1 MTVKTTTQLVHLR
14 HDQLIPATDNVRSNV
29 GDVSELAQSI
39 LSVGILQPLRVSM
52 PEGAKKATIVAG
64 ARRHAAI
71 GRLIEQ
77 GSWKKTQT
85 IPCVF
90 DGEIDDETR
99 IVAMLVENLQRADL
113 DPIEE
118 ALGYQRL
125 ISEFKFTRERVR
137 LATGRSKTAVQVRLA
152 LLKLAPEVQAA
163 VASRELSLDIAS
175 RLAAL
180 PEDVQAGLLATNGVA
195 GITTYRI
202 DEAERRI
209 AREQLRD
216 RFIRDCT
223 ARDLMPTDQQSWQL
237 TKTHNLVQSGL
248 PAKDLAF
255 VLLPD
260 DIVNGYARLDQYNA
274 TVDIW
279 SARLDVDTS
288 GSDEL
293 DAWQAECARIRSEH
307 QKAVVEWNDRLKAL
321 AAGYARKASPRVV
334 HDASLRWLLFEQDV
348 MNLAEQVGF
357 ELPSDRVVTDEESEE
372 LLEQWL
378 KQPSNLVAVAAME
391 MLTNDWVDTELRTQF
406 LDHVAVEIG
415 DKPELA
421 EMPTRPIGG
430 PSKPTTE
437 G

>member
-14 HDQLIPATDNVRSNV
+14 HDQLIPAGDNVRSSV
-29 GDVSELAQSI
+29 GDVSELALSI

-64 ARRHAAI
+64 ARRHAAV
-71 GRLIEQ
+71 GLLIEQ

-90 DGEIDDETR
+90 DGELDDETR

-180 PEDVQAGLLATNGVA
+180 PEDVQAVLLASNGVA
-195 GITTYRI
+195 GITTHRI

-216 RFIRDCT
+216 RFVRDCT
-223 ARDLMPTDQQSWQL
+223 ARGLMPTDQQSWQL

-255 VLLPD
+255 ALLPA
-260 DIVNGYARLDQYNA
+260 DIVDGYARLDQYNS

-279 SARLDVDTS
+279 SARLDLDTS

-293 DAWQAECARIRSEH
+293 DAWQAECARIRTEH
-307 QKAVVEWNDRLKAL
+307 QRAVVEWNDRLKAL

-357 ELPSDRVVTDEESEE
+357 QLPDRVVTDEESEE

-378 KQPSNLVAVAAME
+378 KQPSNLVAVAALE
-391 MLTNDWVDTELRTQF
+391 MLTHDWVDTELRTQF
-406 LDHVAVEIG
+406 LDHVSVEIG

-421 EMPTRPIGG
+421 EMPPRPIGS
-430 PSKPTTE
+430 PQSKPVTE